1 MMKLT
6 KADLYAIDREI
17 SKRSL
22 SDFIKLGWKRLEVG
36 IDFTAGWHID
46 AMAEHLE
53 ALARSQITRLV
64 INVPPG
70 TMKSSTTC
78 VFFPAWLWGP
88 FGMPQARFIGASH
101 DRTLST
107 RDNRR
112 TRLLVESQWFQ
123 NRWPT
128 PITSDQNE
136 KTLFENESMGFRQS
150 CAVASMTGKRG
161 DVVGWDDPLN
171 PENANSPVHRA
182 TAIRVLTETLPSR
195 FVDPERSGFFI
206 CMQRV
211 HQDDPS
217 GYVLAN
223 DLGYE
228 HLCLP
233 MEFEPGRRCRTKIG
247 FVDPRTTE
255 GELLAPDRFPRS
267 VVERDKKVMG
277 KYATAGQFQQ
287 RPAPREGGMFKRA
300 DFEIIPAV
308 PPGCRW
314 VRGWDLAASKEIS
327 SARTAGVLMGI
338 TPKGEFIIAD
348 ATKAQLT
355 SGGVE
360 ALIKNTASQDDA
372 IYGSVYGS
380 VPQDPGAGGK
390 AWASAIV
397 KAAAG
402 HDYHMST
409 ESGDKETRAEPF
421 AAQVEIGNVKLVK
434 GEWNK
439 DYLDE
444 VELFPAGK
452 FKDQVDAS
460 SRAFMVLN
468 NMPKFEWFVSGGEG

>member
-1 MMKLT
+1 MRFSL
-6 KADLYAIDREI
+6 ADLHQIDREI
-17 SKRSL
+17 SQRSL
-22 SDFIKLGWKRLEVG
+22 SNFIKLAWKRLEVG

-46 AMAEHLE
+46 AMCEHLE
-53 ALARSQITRLV
+53 AMARSDITRLV

-70 TMKSSTTC
+70 TMKSSTCC

-88 FGMPQARFIGASH
+88 FGMPQARFIGAAY

-112 TRLLVESQWFQ
+112 TRLLIESRWFQ

-136 KTLFENESMGFRQS
+136 KTFFENESRGIRQS
-150 CAVASMTGKRG
+150 SAVSAMTGKRG
-161 DVVGWDDPLN
+161 DFIGWDDPIN
-171 PENANSPVHRA
+171 PENANSPAHRA

-195 FVDPERSGFFI
+195 FVDARKSGFFI
-206 CMQRV
+206 TMQRL

-247 FVDPRTTE
+247 FVDPRTEE
-255 GELLAPDRFPRS
+255 GELLAPGRFPRD
-267 VVERDKKVMG
+267 VVDRDKKAMG
-277 KYATAGQFQQ
+277 AYATAGQFQQ
-287 RPAPREGGMFKRA
+287 RPSPRGGGMFKREN
-300 DFEIIPAV
+300 FEIIPAS
-308 PPGCRW
+308 PANCRW
-314 VRGWDLAASKEIS
+314 VRAWDLAASSEAT
-327 SARTAGVLMGI
+327 SARTAGVRMGV
-338 TPKGEFIIAD
+338 TPGGEYVIDHVIKGQWTASDVEKNIA
-348 ATKAQLT
+348 
-355 SGGVE
+355 
-360 ALIKNTASQDDA
+360 NTAKQDHVTHLG
-372 IYGSVYGS
+372 IRGS

-390 AWASAIV
+390 AWARAIV

-402 HDYHMST
+402 TNYHAST

-421 AAQVEIGNVKLVK
+421 AAQTQIGNVKLVA

-439 DYLDE
+439 EYLDE
-444 VELFPAGK
+444 LELFPAGK

-460 SRAFMVLN
+460 SRAFMELS